1 MAKRKRRGPRVV
13 EMEVTTV
20 QRGGDRGTPKR
31 GDLSRGLV
39 RALEAVM
46 ERRRERGMSPRAQRV
61 AREATESVDRA
72 FGRDDMAP
80 FTLEEAEAGPDMEFS
95 LEEAE
100 SRPRYQRVRR
110 RAMDQAERAGRSL
123 ADSLE
128 GGSFG
133 ELRRRGL
140 RNRGT
145 GGR

>member
-1 MAKRKRRGPRVV
+1 MAKRKAPRVI
-13 EMEVTTV
+13 EMETMTV
-20 QRGGDRGTPKR
+20 QRGGDGDRPKR
-31 GDLSRGLV
+31 GDLSRGLT

-61 AREATESVDRA
+61 SREAVAQVDRA
-72 FGRDDMAP
+72 MRRPDME
-80 FTLEEAEAGPDMEFS
+80 FTLEEAEGGPDMEFT

-110 RAMDQAERAGRSL
+110 EAMEQADRAGRSL

-133 ELRRRGL
+133 ELRRRSR

-145 GGR
+145 GDR